1 MATIIYGGLKYS
13 QVRHAIY
20 CKLCKDTIES
30 TSVHDFKYCSCGKIG
45 IDGGVS
51 VGNRIL
57 GNLCDIETRSMYC
70 AVVGGKKLWLPQTI
84 LEENFA
90 RLYDPER
97 HVSPQTLQM

>member
-1 MATIIYGGLKYS
+1 MATIIYGGLKYT

-70 AVVGGKKLWLPQTI
+70 AVVDGKKLWLPQTI
-84 LEENFA
+84 IEEKFTG
-90 RLYDPER
+90 LYDPER